1 MRAHILSADRETR
14 PMLEEASSLLK
25 QKKEIETKQR
35 LLGAFNNH
43 FLLTDAQATTLTSTA
58 EPVDDEFFQL
68 LRRTKKIHSD
78 CQVLLGTEDQR
89 LGLEILEQS
98 SKQLDVAFQKLYRW
112 TQREFKTLDLEN
124 PQISSSIRRALRV
137 LAERPTLFQ
146 NCLDS
151 FAEAREHTLSDAF
164 YTALTGSTS
173 DSTSHVSTKPIEF
186 QAHDPLRYVGDM
198 LAWAH
203 SATVSEREALEVLFI
218 SEGDEMAKGIQA
230 GLESDPW
237 SRPEK
242 GNEEIFDGR
251 KALSQLVSRD
261 LTGVARLLRQRTE
274 QLIRSHVNA
283 TLAYRIANLL
293 GFYKNMFTKLIGEEA
308 DVVDVLTGLE
318 ESALRQFRAN
328 MQDHVAAVQS
338 ELAVAPP
345 DLSPPDFL
353 EEALDML
360 KDLLKSYE
368 TSVTSS
374 DSKGQGFRPVLAEA
388 LDPFLNGCENLWK
401 RLPAPDGDV
410 FAINCLAAARA
421 VLSNYTFTSEKVLE
435 LEETIEEH
443 TTNLVEHQHRF
454 FVHNSGLQ
462 PLLAALAP
470 LSESPEDLAS
480 IPTMEAFQPEA
491 LSATSQTLDDF
502 LPSALMDA
510 MENIK
515 RLRDTKMAQEITEEA
530 ADRFCENFE
539 YVESRILA
547 ADEIR
552 ATENGE
558 EEEPSP
564 SLRELFPRTGAEI
577 RVLLS

>member
-25 QKKEIETKQR
+25 QRKEIETKQR
-35 LLGAFNNH
+35 LLGAFNGH
-43 FLLTDAQATTLTSTA
+43 FLLTDDQAITLTSAA
-58 EPVDDEFFQL
+58 EPVDDEVFQL
-68 LRRTKKIHSD
+68 LRRTKKIHND

-89 LGLEILEQS
+89 LGIEILEQS
-98 SKQLDVAFQKLYRW
+98 SKRLDAAFQKLYRW
-112 TQREFKTLDLEN
+112 IQREIKTLDLEN

-151 FAEAREHTLSDAF
+151 FAEARERTLSDAF
-164 YTALTGSTS
+164 YTALTGSIS
-173 DSTSHVSTKPIEF
+173 DSTNHVSTKPIEF

-237 SRPEK
+237 SRPED

-251 KALSQLVSRD
+251 RALSQLVSRD

-283 TLAYRIANLL
+283 TLAYRIANLV
-293 GFYKNMFTKLIGEEA
+293 GFYKKMFTKLIGEEA
-308 DVVDVLTGLE
+308 DVVDVLAGLE

-338 ELAVAPP
+338 ELAVTPP
-345 DLSPPDFL
+345 NLSPPEFL

-374 DSKGQGFRPVLAEA
+374 DSMGQGFRPVLAEA

-410 FAINCLAAARA
+410 FAINCLAAAKA
-421 VLSNYTFTSEKVLE
+421 VLLPCSFTREKVSNIE
-435 LEETIEEH
+435 DNIEEH

-454 FVHNSGLQ
+454 FIQTSGLQ
-462 PLLAALAP
+462 PLVAALAP
-470 LSESPEDLAS
+470 LSKSQGAVAS
-480 IPTMEAFQPEA
+480 IPSLEAFQPEA
-491 LSATSQTLDDF
+491 LVATSQTLDDF
-502 LPSALMDA
+502 LPSALIDA

-530 ADRFCENFE
+530 ADKFCDDFE
-539 YVESRILA
+539 YVESRIVA
-547 ADEIR
+547 ADEMR
-552 ATENGE
+552 AVEDGE
-558 EEEPSP
+558 EEGPVP

>member
-1 MRAHILSADRETR
+1 
-14 PMLEEASSLLK
+14 MLEEASSLLK

-35 LLGAFNNH
+35 LLGAFNGH
-43 FLLTDAQATTLTSTA
+43 YLLTDDQAITLTSAA
-58 EPVDDEFFQL
+58 EPVDDEFFRL
-68 LRRTKKIHSD
+68 LRRTKKIHND

-89 LGLEILEQS
+89 LGIEILEQS
-98 SKQLDVAFQKLYRW
+98 SKRLDAAFQKLYRW
-112 TQREFKTLDLEN
+112 IQREIKTLDLEN

-151 FAEAREHTLSDAF
+151 FAEARERTLSDAF
-164 YTALTGSTS
+164 YTALTGSIS
-173 DSTSHVSTKPIEF
+173 DSTNHVSTKPIEF

-237 SRPEK
+237 SRPEDGK
-242 GNEEIFDGR
+242 EEIFDGR

-308 DVVDVLTGLE
+308 DVVDVLAGLE

-345 DLSPPDFL
+345 DLSPPEFL

-374 DSKGQGFRPVLAEA
+374 DSMGQGFRPVLAEA

-421 VLSNYTFTSEKVLE
+421 VLLPFSFTREKVSNIE
-435 LEETIEEH
+435 DNIEEH
-443 TTNLVEHQHRF
+443 TTNLVEQQHRF
-454 FVHNSGLQ
+454 FIHHSGLQ

-470 LSESPEDLAS
+470 LSKSQGVVAS
-480 IPTMEAFQPEA
+480 IPSLKAFQPEP
-491 LSATSQTLDDF
+491 LVATSQTLDDF
-502 LPSALMDA
+502 LPSALIDA

-530 ADRFCENFE
+530 ADKFCDDFE
-539 YVESRILA
+539 YVESMIVA
-547 ADEIR
+547 ADEMR
-552 ATENGE
+552 AVEDGE
-558 EEEPSP
+558 EEGPVP